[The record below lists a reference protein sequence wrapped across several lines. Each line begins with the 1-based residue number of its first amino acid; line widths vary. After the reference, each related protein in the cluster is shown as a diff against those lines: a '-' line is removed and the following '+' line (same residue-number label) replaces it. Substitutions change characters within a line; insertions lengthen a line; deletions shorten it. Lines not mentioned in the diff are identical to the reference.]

1 MRESITKETSIV
13 TMKIIKNK
21 FIPFKGYKLMNF
33 FGIIFQRNDTV
44 VTMTEYNH
52 EKIHLKQMQEMLWI
66 GFYLWYAIE
75 YLCIMLS
82 CKWNKQSDRYHDVSF
97 EEEAHNNDKNLN
109 YCKERK
115 HYAWFKY
122 LKIGSYK
129 SKKEK

>member
-1 MRESITKETSIV
+1 
-13 TMKIIKNK
+13 MKIIK
-21 FIPFKGYKLMNF
+21 KLINL
-33 FGIIFQRNDTV
+33 FGVIFQISDAVIT
-44 VTMTEYNH
+44 
-52 EKIHLKQMQEMLWI
+52 WI
-66 GFYLWYAIE
+66 GFYLWYATE

>member
-1 MRESITKETSIV
+1 
-13 TMKIIKNK
+13 
-21 FIPFKGYKLMNF
+21 
-33 FGIIFQRNDTV
+33 
-44 VTMTEYNH
+44 
-52 EKIHLKQMQEMLWI
+52 MQEMLWI

-82 CKWNKQSDRYHDVSF
+82 CKWNKQGDRYHDVSF

-122 LKIGSYK
+122 LKIENYIDRFHCRKPYFGRGRRPIELYKYDK
-129 SKKEK
+129 SKM

>member
-1 MRESITKETSIV
+1 
-13 TMKIIKNK
+13 MKIIKNK
-21 FIPFKGYKLMNF
+21 FIPFKGYKLINL
-33 FGIIFQRNDTV
+33 FGVIFQ
-44 VTMTEYNH
+44 
-52 EKIHLKQMQEMLWI
+52 EKIHLKQMQEMLRI